1 MTLQHA
7 VGAGCEVRRLG
18 ATQRT
23 TFFAY
28 SFQAA
33 ALGFLGATAGAFLG
47 VAFQGVLPA
56 LLGDILPI
64 DIAFRVR
71 WMRIAIGILIGTSVA
86 FLFALLPMLEIR
98 GVTPLQAIRYTVD
111 PVPVKRDRLR
121 LAAWA
126 ALAGLVIVLS
136 VLEAPEPIMGV
147 WFAVGLAVALLLLRV
162 AGAVLLR
169 QAKRLVISRASFP
182 IRQGIASLSRPGNQ
196 TIAVMVSLGF
206 GVFLLATVLAVQAGL
221 LDRLDAGDSAN
232 APDLVAFD
240 IQTDQVNEVQRIFR
254 ANGLPAPDVTPIVT
268 ARIASINNVP
278 VGTLIARG
286 RETGEIEPWTLR
298 REYRNTYRDHLTGT
312 ERVVKGD
319 MWTGPREPGTLPRVS
334 VETQLATD
342 MDVAIGDTITWDVQ
356 GALIPTR
363 IANLRTVDWTRFDT
377 NFFVVF
383 EPGVLEAAPQ
393 TYVAVIR
400 VGDDARASALQRD
413 LAVAL
418 PNVSTLDLSLVQET
432 LARILS
438 QVTRAIRFMGL
449 FCVSAGILV
458 LVGSLLAS
466 RAQRVRETI
475 LLRTLGATRRQVR
488 RILLTEYAALGLLS
502 GFTGTAL
509 GAVAALV
516 MLRYV
521 FDVPFAPAFPT
532 LIGLWLGAAGLAVV
546 IGAAGSRGVLN
557 RPPLAVLRDVA

>member
-1 MTLQHA
+1 M
-7 VGAGCEVRRLG
+7 
-18 ATQRT
+18 
-23 TFFAY
+23 
-28 SFQAA
+28 
-33 ALGFLGATAGAFLG
+33 
-47 VAFQGVLPA
+47 
-56 LLGDILPI
+56 
-64 DIAFRVR
+64 
-71 WMRIAIGILIGTSVA
+71 
-86 FLFALLPMLEIR
+86 
-98 GVTPLQAIRYTVD
+98 
-111 PVPVKRDRLR
+111 
-121 LAAWA
+121 
-126 ALAGLVIVLS
+126 
-136 VLEAPEPIMGV
+136 
-147 WFAVGLAVALLLLRV
+147 
-162 AGAVLLR
+162 
-169 QAKRLVISRASFP
+169 
-182 IRQGIASLSRPGNQ
+182 
-196 TIAVMVSLGF
+196 
-206 GVFLLATVLAVQAGL
+206 
-221 LDRLDAGDSAN
+221 
-232 APDLVAFD
+232 
-240 IQTDQVNEVQRIFR
+240 
-254 ANGLPAPDVTPIVT
+254 
-268 ARIASINNVP
+268 
-278 VGTLIARG
+278 
-286 RETGEIEPWTLR
+286 
-298 REYRNTYRDHLTGT
+298 
-312 ERVVKGD
+312 
-319 MWTGPREPGTLPRVS
+319 
-334 VETQLATD
+334 
-342 MDVAIGDTITWDVQ
+342 
-356 GALIPTR
+356 
-363 IANLRTVDWTRFDT
+363 VDWTRFDT

-449 FCVSAGILV
+449 VCVSAGILV